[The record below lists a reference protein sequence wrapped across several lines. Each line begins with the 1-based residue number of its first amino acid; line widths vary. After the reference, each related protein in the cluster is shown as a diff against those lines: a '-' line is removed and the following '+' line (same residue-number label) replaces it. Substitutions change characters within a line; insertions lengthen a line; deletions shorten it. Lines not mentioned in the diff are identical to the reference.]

1 MNIEEYRE
9 YCLSLPCVEESLP
22 FDDVTLVYKI
32 GGKLFTLATMESFD
46 HFAVKCD
53 PDEAIELRE
62 RYSAITPA
70 FHLNKKHWNDIYVEQ
85 GLHDDF
91 MRQQIL
97 NGYLLVARKS
107 VTPKALRVELLEII
121 ERELGLG

>member
-1 MNIEEYRE
+1 MNIEEYRD

-32 GGKLFTLATMESFD
+32 GGKVFTLATMEEFD

-62 RYSAITPA
+62 RYSAVTSA
-70 FHLNKKHWNDIYVEQ
+70 FHLNKKHWNDIYVDQ
-85 GLHDDF
+85 DLDDNF

-97 NGYLLVARKS
+97 NAYLLVARKS

-121 ERELGLG
+121 SRELGV

>member
-9 YCLSLPCVEESLP
+9 YCLSLPCVEESTP
-22 FDDVTLVYKI
+22 FDDITLIYKI
-32 GGKLFTLATMESFD
+32 GGKVFTLASMEGFD

-70 FHLNKKHWNDIYVEQ
+70 FHLNKKHWNDVAVDS
-85 GLHDDF
+85 GLAADF

-97 NGYLLVARKS
+97 NSYLLVARKS
-107 VTPKALRVELLEII
+107 VTPKALRVELLEVIS
-121 ERELGLG
+121 RELGL